1 MSSEFAETLIS
12 DNEDF
17 DFEGDRGDS
26 PFYVHMIAG
35 SMAGLMEHVAIFP
48 MDTIKVKTRKS
59 KILFLK

>member
-1 MSSEFAETLIS
+1 MSSEFAETLIA
-12 DNEDF
+12 DNDDF

-48 MDTIKVKTRKS
+48 MDTIKVKMKN
-59 KILFLK
+59 

>member
-1 MSSEFAETLIS
+1 MSSDFSETLID

-26 PFYVHMIAG
+26 PFIVHMLAG

-48 MDTIKVKTRKS
+48 MDTIKVNK
-59 KILFLK
+59 

>member
-1 MSSEFAETLIS
+1 MSSEFAETLIA

-17 DFEGDRGDS
+17 DFDGDRGNS

-48 MDTIKVKTRKS
+48 MDTIKVKY
-59 KILFLK
+59 KISFLQNKK